1 MTQIHGEVAAT
12 IREDDSPCRA
22 VSATLLREGWPR
34 MSVDERE
41 NASLPQPSPERF
53 EAVIASISDG
63 VFTVDT
69 SWRISCFNRAAEQ
82 ITGYRRSEVMGRFCF
97 DVLRSDLCRDACPVR
112 YTVETG
118 TPVTGLVVYITDK
131 SDNKVPVSVSTAVF
145 RNKRGELIGGVETF
159 RDLRQIED
167 LKKQI
172 KKSYSSEDIVSK
184 SPRMRRVIEM
194 LPTVAESQ
202 STILLSGESGT
213 GKELFARA
221 IHNLSGRKDYPFVAV
236 NCASFPETLIESEL
250 FGYERGA
257 FTGAERSK
265 PGRFARA
272 EKGTLFLDE
281 VGDLPPSTQ
290 AKLLRVLQEKTY
302 EPLGGSRTLRTNAR
316 IVAAADRDLAS
327 MVAQG
332 TFRRALY
339 YRIRVIE
346 LSLPPL
352 RERLEDVL
360 PLVRHFIERLSNL
373 HDKPIEG
380 LTPEALHILMN
391 HDYPGNVRELENIV
405 EHGFVLSGGPLIG
418 LEHLPE
424 WLVKLREREAPAQTL
439 EDCERRVIRS
449 VLDSHGWNRLAAAR
463 ALGVHKSTL
472 FRKLHRLGIHPP
484 KTDGR
489 SLPGRRRQRK

>member
-1 MTQIHGEVAAT
+1 
-12 IREDDSPCRA
+12 
-22 VSATLLREGWPR
+22 

-41 NASLPQPSPERF
+41 DTPLPQPSPERF

-118 TPVTGLVVYITDK
+118 TSVTGLVVYITDRH
-131 SDNKVPVSVSTAVF
+131 DNRVPVSVSTAVF

-167 LKKQI
+167 LRKQI
-172 KKSYSSEDIVSK
+172 KKSYSAEDIISK
-184 SPRMRRVIEM
+184 SPSMRRLIEM
-194 LPTVAESQ
+194 LPTVAESP

-221 IHNLSGRKDYPFVAV
+221 IHNLSGRKDYPFVAI

-257 FTGAERSK
+257 FTGADRSK

-272 EKGTLFLDE
+272 EGGTLFLDE

-290 AKLLRVLQEKTY
+290 AKLLRVLQERTY
-302 EPLGGSRTLRTNAR
+302 EPLGSTQALQTNVR

-327 MVAQG
+327 MVDQG
-332 TFRRALY
+332 TFRGALY

-352 RERLEDVL
+352 RERFEDVL

-373 HDKPIEG
+373 HDKSIDG
-380 LTPEALHILMN
+380 LAPEALRILMN
-391 HDYPGNVRELENIV
+391 YEYPGNVRELENIV

-424 WLVKLREREAPAQTL
+424 WLVKLRQREVPAQTL
-439 EDCERRVIRS
+439 EDCERRVIQS
-449 VLDSHGWNRLAAAR
+449 ALDSHGWNRLAAAR

-484 KTDGR
+484 QTDGR
-489 SLPGRRRQRK
+489 STPGRQRKRK

>member
-1 MTQIHGEVAAT
+1 MG
-12 IREDDSPCRA
+12 
-22 VSATLLREGWPR
+22 
-34 MSVDERE
+34 VDERE
-41 NASLPQPSPERF
+41 DKPLLEPSPDRF
-53 EAVIASISDG
+53 EAVIASIADG

-69 SWRISCFNRAAEQ
+69 SWRIRCFNRAAEE

-118 TPVTGLVVYITDK
+118 TSVTGLVVYITDK
-131 SDNKVPVSVSTAVF
+131 YDNRVPVSVSTAVF
-145 RNKRGELIGGVETF
+145 RNGRGELIGGVETF

-167 LKKQI
+167 LRKQI
-172 KKSYSSEDIVSK
+172 KKSYSSEDIISK
-184 SPRMRRVIEM
+184 SPSMRRLIEM

-221 IHNLSGRKDYPFVAV
+221 IHNLSGRKDYPFVPI

-250 FGYERGA
+250 FGYEQGA
-257 FTGAERSK
+257 FTGADRSK

-272 EKGTLFLDE
+272 EGGTLFLDE

-290 AKLLRVLQEKTY
+290 AKLLRVLQERTY
-302 EPLGGSRTLRTNAR
+302 EPLGGSQPLETNAR

-327 MVAQG
+327 MVEEG

-346 LSLPPL
+346 LNLPPL

-360 PLVRHFIERLSNL
+360 PLARHFIERLSNL
-373 HDKPIEG
+373 HDKSIEG
-380 LTPEALHILMN
+380 LTPGALRILMGY
-391 HDYPGNVRELENIV
+391 DYPGNVRELENIV
-405 EHGFVLSGGPLIG
+405 EHGFVLSSGPLIG

-439 EDCERRVIRS
+439 EDCERRVIQS
-449 VLDSHGWNRLAAAR
+449 ALESHGWNRLAAAR

-472 FRKLHRLGIHPP
+472 FRKLNRLGIRPP
-484 KTDGR
+484 STEGR
-489 SLPGRRRQRK
+489 EPPGRRRKRK